1 MCLLSISGTSKQ
13 PMHLLLITYF
23 CICYLTMY
31 IWKRIHTLIT
41 CNIPYIYIYITKCEM
56 FTFVRNLIHIKEIS
70 ATSAVK
76 QQEHPLFFTC
86 ICILHLLVVYP
97 KWQKQPYTGFLWRIT
112 TSTWFQGFTATCDI
126 RVAAGPNFLKNG
138 GWWGNCHIVNFE
150 FTG

>member
-1 MCLLSISGTSKQ
+1 MCPLSISGTSKQ

-31 IWKRIHTLIT
+31 IWKRIHSLIT
-41 CNIPYIYIYITKCEM
+41 CNIPYIYITKCEM
-56 FTFVRNLIHIKEIS
+56 FTFVRNLIHIKDIS
-70 ATSAVK
+70 VTSAVK

-97 KWQKQPYTGFLWRIT
+97 KWQKQPYTGYLWRIT
-112 TSTWFQGFTATCDI
+112 INIHLISRFHCYMWYTCSW
-126 RVAAGPNFLKNG
+126 GPNFLQNG